1 MVRENQT
8 GFVNYIIEH
17 TGKVNETYVYLMS
30 RRNQISSYEIE
41 KLEKIGFVFM
51 DDTPLNSHYANYEFL
66 KWLLKYYHD
75 ERIDLFDVIHN
86 LKEDFLTET
95 VRTFE
100 RILKKLKNCQTVKS
114 LDLFEE
120 MLNIN
125 LTEKEVEKFKESLNP
140 IWSKYFQSEEPR
152 RQILTIHGSK
162 GLEFDNVFIDAK
174 SFFYY
179 DDFEDKKHYVAI
191 TRAKESLTIN
201 LNSAYESILINKDL
215 AHWL

>member
-1 MVRENQT
+1 
-8 GFVNYIIEH
+8 
-17 TGKVNETYVYLMS
+17 
-30 RRNQISSYEIE
+30 
-41 KLEKIGFVFM
+41 
-51 DDTPLNSHYANYEFL
+51 
-66 KWLLKYYHD
+66 
-75 ERIDLFDVIHN
+75 DLFDVIHN

-152 RQILTIHGSK
+152 RQIPTIHGSK
-162 GLEFDNVFIDAK
+162 GLEFDNVFIDAN

-215 AHWL
+215 